1 MGPKFDPTAITIG
14 KNILTKKSLV
24 IPPPPQS
31 ETYQQAWSGKF
42 CWLGN
47 GVLNTIELCVFTPT
61 YLSLQVHDIEV
72 DVYCKTEDLVQIGDM
87 SPIIHVPGKN
97 WPPFSSLKLCTEIYI
112 ERFNPFWTFV
122 KSLVDC
128 LGIFSFSWTS
138 TGR

>member
-24 IPPPPQS
+24 IPPPNPKRISKHDQVS
-31 ETYQQAWSGKF
+31 FVDWGMVF
-42 CWLGN
+42 WIL
-47 GVLNTIELCVFTPT
+47 LNYVFLHPT

-72 DVYCKTEDLVQIGDM
+72 DVYCKTDDLVQIGDM

-128 LGIFSFSWTS
+128 LGIFSFSRTS